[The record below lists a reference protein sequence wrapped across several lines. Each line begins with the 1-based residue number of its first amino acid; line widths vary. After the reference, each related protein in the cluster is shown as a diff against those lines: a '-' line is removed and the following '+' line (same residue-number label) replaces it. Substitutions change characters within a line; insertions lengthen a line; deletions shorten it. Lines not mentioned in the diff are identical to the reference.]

1 MKQLGQRGNPEIIAT
16 SDAFSSS
23 SSNGNDAEG
32 DVKGT
37 GKGKEGDGLL
47 PSGLMLYSVMAA
59 GDREKEEFLYYYGK
73 QFTGR
78 TLVFFNSIRMLHA
91 FVFLVY

>member
-1 MKQLGQRGNPEIIAT
+1 MKQLGQRGNPEVIAT
-16 SDAFSSS
+16 SDAYTTNSISTSSS
-23 SSNGNDAEG
+23 Q
-32 DVKGT
+32 
-37 GKGKEGDGLL
+37 EGDGLL

-78 TLVFFNSIRMLHA
+78 TLVFFNSIRM
-91 FVFLVY
+91 Y